1 MLIETLK
8 TLFERDLRK
17 LKAEIELYNSE
28 NAIWHIERNI
38 PNSAGNLALHLV
50 GNLNGFIGETLG
62 HTGYVRQ
69 RELEF
74 SLRGIPKAELIRQ
87 IDETIAVV
95 NSSLDK
101 LTLEDLAKEFPV
113 PVFGGKTTST
123 EYMLVHLA
131 SHLGY
136 HLGQVNYHRRML
148 DEL

>member
-8 TLFERDLRK
+8 TLFERDLTK
-17 LKAEIELYNSE
+17 LRAEIELYNSE
-28 NAIWHIERNI
+28 NAIWQIERNI

-50 GNLNGFIGETLG
+50 GNLNSFIGEMLG
-62 HTGYVRQ
+62 HTGYVRL

-74 SLRGIPKAELIRQ
+74 SLKGISKAELIRQ

-101 LTLEDLAKEFPV
+101 LSLEDLEKEFPAL
-113 PVFGGKTTST
+113 VFGGKTTST

-136 HLGQVNYHRRML
+136 HLGQVNYHRRLL
-148 DEL
+148 DE

>member
-17 LKAEIELYNSE
+17 LKAEVELYHSE
-28 NAIWHIERNI
+28 DALWRTEKSI
-38 PNSAGNLALHLV
+38 PNSTGNLCLHLV
-50 GNLNGFIGETLG
+50 GNLNGFIGATLG

-74 SLRGIPKAELIRQ
+74 SLKGIPKAELMRQ
-87 IDETIAVV
+87 IEETIVV
-95 NSSLDK
+95 VASTLDK
-101 LTLEDLAKEFPV
+101 LTLQDLAKDFPE
-113 PVFGGKTTST
+113 PVFGGKTVTM

-136 HLGQVNYHRRML
+136 HLGQVNYHRRLL
-148 DEL
+148 DD

>member
-1 MLIETLK
+1 MLIATLK

-28 NAIWHIERNI
+28 DALWCIERNI

-50 GNLNGFIGETLG
+50 GNLNGFIGATLG
-62 HTGYVRQ
+62 QSGYVRQ

-74 SLRGIPKAELIRQ
+74 SLKGIPKAELMKQ
-87 IDETIAVV
+87 IDDTIAVV
-95 NSSLDK
+95 NATLDK
-101 LTLEDLAKEFPV
+101 LTLQDLAKDFPEL
-113 PVFGGKTTST
+113 VFGGKTVTT

-136 HLGQVNYHRRML
+136 HLGQVNYHRRL
-148 DEL
+148 LNE

>member
-17 LKAEIELYNSE
+17 LKTEIELYHSE
-28 NAIWHIERNI
+28 EAIWRIEKSI
-38 PNSAGNLALHLV
+38 PNAAGNLCLHLV
-50 GNLNGFIGETLG
+50 GNLNGFIGATLG

-74 SLRGIPKAELIRQ
+74 SLKGIPKVELIRQ
-87 IDETIAVV
+87 IEETIVIVA
-95 NSSLDK
+95 STLGK
-101 LTLEDLAKEFPV
+101 LTLQDLAKDFPE
-113 PVFGGKTTST
+113 PVFGGKTVTT

-136 HLGQVNYHRRML
+136 HLGQVNYHRRLL
-148 DEL
+148 DD